1 MKSQE
6 AREWIQLLLPVL
18 VGFAIAGTGGW
29 ATDRWLAAL
38 PVMGLGPAS
47 KFAEQK
53 GELRG
58 YERGF
63 NTYNPALRE
72 PDSPDAPQ

>member
-18 VGFAIAGTGGW
+18 VGFAIAGSGGW

-47 KFAEQK
+47 KF
-53 GELRG
+53 G

-72 PDSPDAPQ
+72 PDSDPRPSDVPQ